1 MTLARQLY
9 IYGKY
14 LLVRWSE
21 EVQKAEATRL
31 AHNKADMQWYHSP
44 MRNRLLQIIE
54 RHEGRLNRGKIPAN
68 NSRDFYRLR
77 IATVKLY
84 MLRRFPQPRTVVI
97 TAIQKTNKLALEHS
111 IT

>member
-21 EVQKAEATRL
+21 EVQKVEATRL
-31 AHNKADMQWYHSP
+31 ANNKADMQWYHSP
-44 MRNRLLQIIE
+44 MRNRLLQVIE
-54 RHEGRLNRGKIPAN
+54 RHEGRLNKGKLPAN
-68 NSRDFYRLR
+68 NTHDVYKFR
-77 IATVKLY
+77 IERVKFY

-97 TAIQKTNKLALEHS
+97 TAIQKINKPALEYS
-111 IT
+111 IV